1 MNLNHAWLKSYIRY
15 PLDARRAEKYLIRG
29 AETSAPATTLEF
41 PSTRSIVVE
50 MHTPQ
55 LLFDCGRH
63 LNCIAAH
70 ASLAGSRFYLRCSK
84 VLLAG
89 IARKLYGPEL
99 LSNPSLTW
107 LSPGESS
114 PSDSLVLTDDAS
126 RCRDSQAIEMLI
138 GRDCVSETPTMPYP
152 MHHRTTESH
161 RDSAWSEL
169 RESDRRGIFF
179 AGRIKESYKRN
190 KITGEFGVIDRV
202 SAVRTVQDRFG
213 SRVLE
218 TLQARDTSQDSMP
231 IVLLDS
237 GQHGIDQ
244 SQWLPTLTT
253 FDFFLCCP
261 GASQPMCHNAIEAMS
276 VGTIPLIE
284 YGDRFSPPLSDSI
297 NAVCFSGEEG
307 LIAAIER
314 IDQMSPEQICDLRAG
329 VIDYFETHLRGD
341 KFLANLRDGK
351 FGPQVSAVNM
361 PFHSHNYFTRSAA

>member
-15 PLDARRAEKYLIRG
+15 PLDIRRAEKHLSRG
-29 AETSAPATTLEF
+29 LESSDETTATIKF
-41 PSTRSIVVE
+41 HSTARSIVVD

-70 ASLAGSRFYLRCSK
+70 ATLAGSRFYLSCNK

-99 LSNPSLTW
+99 LSNPRVTW
-107 LSPGESS
+107 LVPDESS

-126 RCRDSQAIEMLI
+126 KCRDSHAIEMLI
-138 GRDCVSETPTMPYP
+138 GRDSISGAPTMPYP

-179 AGRIKESYKRN
+179 AGRIKDSYKQN
-190 KITGEFGVIDRV
+190 KITDEFGVIDRV
-202 SAVRTVQDRFG
+202 RAVQAVQNRFG
-213 SRVLE
+213 SRVLP
-218 TLQARDTSQDSMP
+218 TLQARNNSQDSTP

-237 GQHGIDQ
+237 GKHSIDQ
-244 SQWLPTLTT
+244 SQWLPTLAT

-307 LIAAIER
+307 LIEAIER
-314 IDQMSPEQICDLRAG
+314 IDQMSPEQINDLRSG
-329 VIDYFETHLRGD
+329 VIDYFENHLRGD
-341 KFLANLRDGK
+341 KFIANLRDGK
-351 FGPQVSAVNM
+351 FGHKVLSLI
-361 PFHSHNYFTRSAA
+361 HI